1 MYSNLVKADYEIKD
15 MNLKELREI
24 LVKQNNL
31 TPLDILKG
39 FHEKSKI
46 RLEYH
51 SCITEENMKDVK
63 LIQEE
68 YKSYLLNHGRE
79 LVQKVYDEK
88 FDSLLDEYQK
98 TNADI
103 TVENIIHYINN
114 KRSNGLSVYL
124 CNDISRF
131 LRELSR
137 ISVNL
142 KSSVEKSTIEYITS
156 WTKEKFGDKYKITDD
171 HFNLFEELPYEV
183 NVNKEINIDFTK
195 VYETA
200 KTEYNLWKSSDLAI
214 INYNTR
220 IKYEELDS
228 KVNFY
233 DYDMI
238 YICIHIEESKAR
250 ELFDNAVN
258 SVINQN
264 NSVGK
269 LEYLQ
274 NLESQPITLNFDS
287 KTNKYQLIDGYKRL
301 LYITDEKLLKYSAP
315 IKIFTD
321 LNDVQFL
328 SLLYASNVWKTED
341 KFHDRGFLFA
351 LKTRFGFEIPSS
363 AYEKSFE
370 SELSIL
376 QLYDFGGNLVHV
388 DKNRLM
394 NTLDTH
400 EHLVNDMNIMYNF
413 LVNESKNHKYDEN
426 ICDEIKYTIIELVGE
441 LRRTK
446 YKYNHQKDLSEE
458 LIVSIYNDDFINKLC
473 TKKHLSTRTYVINY
487 FRDKGIYNRIKDMIK
502 NNLVII
508 EN

>member
-39 FHEKSKI
+39 FHEKSNI
-46 RLEYH
+46 RLEYP
-51 SCITEENMKDVK
+51 SCITEENMKDAK

-98 TNADI
+98 TNADV

-114 KRSNGLSVYL
+114 KRSNDLSVYL
-124 CNDISRF
+124 CNNISRF

-142 KSSVEKSTIEYITS
+142 KSSVEESAIKYITS
-156 WTKEKFGDKYKITDD
+156 WIKEKFGDKYKITNDN
-171 HFNLFEELPYEV
+171 FSQFEELPYEV
-183 NVNKEINIDFTK
+183 NVNKEININFTK

-200 KTEYNLWKSSDLAI
+200 KTEYNQWGDSDLVI

-238 YICIHIEESKAR
+238 YICIHIEESKAK

-264 NSVGK
+264 NSVGE

-274 NLESQPITLNFDS
+274 NLESQQITLNFDS

-301 LYITDEKLLKYSAP
+301 LYITDENLLKYSAP

-321 LNDVQFL
+321 LNDIQFL

-370 SELSIL
+370 DELSIL

-388 DKNRLM
+388 YKDKLM

-400 EHLVNDMNIMYNF
+400 EHLVNDMNMMYNF
-413 LVNESKNHKYDEN
+413 LVSESKNHKYDEN

-441 LRRTK
+441 LRR
-446 YKYNHQKDLSEE
+446 QKDKFNLQNELSEE

-473 TKKHLSTRTYVINY
+473 AKKHLSTRTYIINY
-487 FRDKGIYNRIKDMIK
+487 FRDKGIYKRIKDMIK
-502 NNLVII
+502 ENLVNK
-508 EN
+508 EL

>member
-46 RLEYH
+46 RLEYP

-114 KRSNGLSVYL
+114 KQFNALSVYL

-142 KSSVEKSTIEYITS
+142 KSSVKKSAIEYITS
-156 WTKEKFGDKYKITDD
+156 WIKEKFGDKYKIIDD
-171 HFNLFEELPYEV
+171 NFSLFEELPYEV

-200 KTEYNLWKSSDLAI
+200 KTEYNQWGNSDLAI

-228 KVNFY
+228 KVKFY
-233 DYDMI
+233 DYDTI
-238 YICIHIEESKAR
+238 HICIHIEESNAK

-264 NSVGK
+264 NSIGE
-269 LEYLQ
+269 LEYMQ
-274 NLESQPITLNFDS
+274 NLESQSITLNFDS
-287 KTNKYQLIDGYKRL
+287 KTDKYQLIDGYKRL
-301 LYITDEKLLKYSAP
+301 LYITDKNLLKYSAP

-321 LNDVQFL
+321 LNDIQFL
-328 SLLYASNVWKTED
+328 SLLYASNVWKTE
-341 KFHDRGFLFA
+341 KMFHDRGFLFA

-370 SELSIL
+370 DELSIL

-388 DKNRLM
+388 HKDKLM

-400 EHLVNDMNIMYNF
+400 EHLISDMNMMYNF

-446 YKYNHQKDLSEE
+446 YKYNHQNELSKE

-473 TKKHLSTRTYVINY
+473 AKKHLSTRTYVINY

-502 NNLVII
+502 DDLVI
-508 EN
+508 E

>member
-1 MYSNLVKADYEIKD
+1 MYSNLVKAYYEIKD
-15 MNLKELREI
+15 MNLKELREM

-31 TPLDILKG
+31 TTLDILKG

-46 RLEYH
+46 RLEYP

-79 LVQKVYDEK
+79 LTQKVYDEK
-88 FDSLLDEYQK
+88 FDSLLDKYQK
-98 TNADI
+98 EDADI
-103 TVENIIHYINN
+103 TIENIYSYINDNRFNSISIHTWN
-114 KRSNGLSVYL
+114 K
-124 CNDISRF
+124 ISSF
-131 LRELSR
+131 LRELSH

-142 KSSVEKSTIEYITS
+142 KSSVEKLTMEYITS
-156 WTKEKFGDKYKITDD
+156 WTKEKFGNKYKIIDTY
-171 HFNLFEELPYEV
+171 FSQFEELPYEL

-195 VYETA
+195 VYEIA
-200 KTEYNLWKSSDLAI
+200 ETEYNKWDTSTDLAN

-220 IKYEELDS
+220 IKCEDINSE
-228 KVNFY
+228 VNFY
-233 DYDMI
+233 NFDIIKVSVY
-238 YICIHIEESKAR
+238 IEESKAR
-250 ELFDNAVN
+250 ELFDSVVN
-258 SVINQN
+258 SAINQN
-264 NSVGK
+264 NSVGE

-274 NLESQPITLNFDS
+274 NLEFQPITLNFDS

-301 LYITDEKLLKYSAP
+301 LYITDENLLKYSAP

-321 LNDVQFL
+321 LDDIQFL

-370 SELSIL
+370 DELSIL

-400 EHLVNDMNIMYNF
+400 EHLVNDMNMMYNF
-413 LVNESKNHKYDEN
+413 LVSESKNHKYDEN

-446 YKYNHQKDLSEE
+446 YKFNHQNELSEE

-502 NNLVII
+502 DDLVI
-508 EN
+508 E

>member
-46 RLEYH
+46 RLEYP

-114 KRSNGLSVYL
+114 KQFNALSVYL

-142 KSSVEKSTIEYITS
+142 KSSVKKSAIEYITS
-156 WTKEKFGDKYKITDD
+156 WIKEKFGDKYKIIDD
-171 HFNLFEELPYEV
+171 NFSLFEELPYEV

-200 KTEYNLWKSSDLAI
+200 KTEYNQWGNSDLAI

-228 KVNFY
+228 KVKFY
-233 DYDMI
+233 DYDTI
-238 YICIHIEESKAR
+238 HICIHIEESNAK

-264 NSVGK
+264 NSIGE
-269 LEYLQ
+269 LEYMQ
-274 NLESQPITLNFDS
+274 NLESQSITLNFDS
-287 KTNKYQLIDGYKRL
+287 KTDKYQLIDGYKRL
-301 LYITDEKLLKYSAP
+301 LYITDKNLLKYSAP

-321 LNDVQFL
+321 LNDIQFL
-328 SLLYASNVWKTED
+328 SLLYASNVWKTE
-341 KFHDRGFLFA
+341 KMFHDRGFLFA

-370 SELSIL
+370 DKLSIL

-388 DKNRLM
+388 HKDKLM

-400 EHLVNDMNIMYNF
+400 EHLISDMNMMYNF

-446 YKYNHQKDLSEE
+446 YKYNHQNELSKE

-473 TKKHLSTRTYVINY
+473 AKKHLSTRTYVINY

-502 NNLVII
+502 DDLVI
-508 EN
+508 

>member
-15 MNLKELREI
+15 MNLKELREM

-39 FHEKSKI
+39 FHEKSNF

-51 SCITEENMKDVK
+51 YRPTDENLKDIEIIRNEYGRYLSVEGNKIIQHLYDDELNSLFEKSKEHYTKITIEDVITYQNDKDHNLSTIVK
-63 LIQEE
+63 
-68 YKSYLLNHGRE
+68 
-79 LVQKVYDEK
+79 
-88 FDSLLDEYQK
+88 
-98 TNADI
+98 NACWEVMRGIRDI
-103 TVENIIHYINN
+103 DDVLKRKLKNNAIHYIKSYIEENFGEKYKLLDHSVWGDLEGLPYEIEVN
-114 KRSNGLSVYL
+114 HMSDIDFSSVGYACRSNSGDFSTWIALDYD
-124 CNDISRF
+124 N
-131 LRELSR
+131 R
-137 ISVNL
+137 IDSSNL
-142 KSSVEKSTIEYITS
+142 KSKIEFRNFEKLNIYVHLS
-156 WTKEKFGDKYKITDD
+156 EKQA
-171 HFNLFEELPYEV
+171 
-183 NVNKEINIDFTK
+183 KEIFD
-195 VYETA
+195 
-200 KTEYNLWKSSDLAI
+200 KTI
-214 INYNTR
+214 
-220 IKYEELDS
+220 
-228 KVNFY
+228 
-233 DYDMI
+233 
-238 YICIHIEESKAR
+238 
-250 ELFDNAVN
+250 N
-258 SVINQN
+258 SVIYQN
-264 NSVGK
+264 NSIGE

-287 KTNKYQLIDGYKRL
+287 KSKKYQLIDGYKRL
-301 LYITDEKLLKYSAP
+301 LYITDENLLKYSAP

-328 SLLYASNVWKTED
+328 SLLYASNVWKTE
-341 KFHDRGFLFA
+341 KMFHDRGFLFA

-363 AYEKSFE
+363 AYEKSFKD
-370 SELSIL
+370 ELSIL

-388 DKNRLM
+388 HKDKLM

-400 EHLVNDMNIMYNF
+400 KHLVNDMNMMYNF

-446 YKYNHQKDLSEE
+446 YKYNHQNELSEE
-458 LIVSIYNDDFINKLC
+458 FIVSIYNDDFINKLC
-473 TKKHLSTRTYVINY
+473 AKKHLSTRTYVINY